1 MALISPT
8 ITGRTARPETHF
20 GNDNDKNKFQ
30 PIVSGKGRNEKYFTL
45 VDKKTGEI
53 TIYNNE
59 FGWDRVVGTYNPKDK
74 KLTLK
79 DSARLYEKE
88 AFGDLDSG
96 ALDTVIKNSKN
107 MIQKEC
113 FNDATNEA
121 VGVSKQDRLASC
133 KKMANDLMNDG
144 TTDIDPLEGSTM
156 RGVAKQEQ
164 EKLMEAKGRKFF
176 PNLRYPEKMREDQ
189 DAIKFTIRDFKPRE
203 WDKDQPGVLKERDR
217 SNAALHKFNMGSV
230 ILPVPGT
237 ITDTSKMDWKGE
249 DMNPL
254 KAVAANLALAAFDGA
269 DAAGGY
275 MKNLAADMGA
285 SDAASTAAK
294 AVAGNIAGVGGQL
307 IKRQGAVINPN
318 IELLFN
324 QPTLRDFKFD
334 FNLSPRNAKE
344 AQTIKQI
351 IRLFKQSSAPRR
363 TIKGYFLRTPLI
375 YQIEYINNAYNLNRF
390 KECALTEFTT
400 NYTPNNNYSTFR
412 DGTMTQYKITM
423 SFQEID
429 PIFNDDYDMLDKE
442 GENANLN
449 DSTLFSN
456 GQGPMAVGNLKG
468 GADSAGIGY

>member
-1 MALISPT
+1 MALLGL
-8 ITGRTARPETHF
+8 GRTAKPETHF

-45 VDKKTGEI
+45 VNKKTGEI
-53 TIYNNE
+53 EIYNNE
-59 FGWDRVVGTYNPKDK
+59 FGRDRKVGVYNPKDK
-74 KLTLK
+74 KLTL
-79 DSARLYEKE
+79 DDGARLYEKE

-133 KKMANDLMNDG
+133 KKMSNDLMNDG
-144 TTDIDPLEGSTM
+144 TTNIDPLEGSTM
-156 RGVAKQEQ
+156 RGVARQEQ

-176 PNLRYPEKMREDQ
+176 PNLRYPEKMDEDQ

-230 ILPVPGT
+230 ILPISSGIKDSNRMGWGEGK
-237 ITDTSKMDWKGE
+237 ITAAE
-249 DMNPL
+249 
-254 KAVAANLALAAFDGA
+254 AVGAQLALAAFEGA
-269 DAAGGY
+269 DAAGNM
-275 MKNLAADMGA
+275 MKNLANDIGA
-285 SDAASTAAK
+285 SDAASTAAQ
-294 AVAGNIAGVGGQL
+294 AIAGNIAGVGGQL
-307 IKRQGAVINPN
+307 IRRQGSVMNPN
-318 IELLFN
+318 VELLFEK
-324 QPTLRDFKFD
+324 PELRSFKFD
-334 FNLSPRNAKE
+334 FSLSPRNVKE
-344 AQTIKQI
+344 AQTVKQI

-390 KECALTEFTT
+390 KECALTEFSTD
-400 NYTPNNNYSTFR
+400 YTPNNNYSTFR
-412 DGTMTQYKITM
+412 DGTMTQYKISL
-423 SFQEID
+423 SFTELD
-429 PIFNDDYDMLDKE
+429 PIFNDDYDTLDKD

-449 DSTLFSN
+449 DSSLFSN

>member
-30 PIVSGKGRNEKYFTL
+30 PIMSGKGRNEKYFTL

-59 FGWDRVVGTYNPKDK
+59 FGWDRVVGTYDPSKKDLK
-74 KLTLK
+74 LK
-79 DSARLYEKE
+79 DGARLYEKE
-88 AFGDLDSG
+88 AFGDPDSG

-156 RGVAKQEQ
+156 RGVAKEEQ
-164 EKLMEAKGRKFF
+164 EKLMAVKGRKFF

-189 DAIKFTIRDFKPRE
+189 DAIKFTIRDFTPRE
-203 WDKDQPGVLKERDR
+203 WDETQPGVLKERDR
-217 SNAALHKFNMGSV
+217 SNAALQKFNMGSV

-237 ITDTSKMDWKGE
+237 ITDTNKMDWKAE
-249 DMNPL
+249 DLNPL
-254 KAVAANLALAAFDGA
+254 EAVGAQLALAAFDGA
-269 DAAGGY
+269 DAAGGL
-275 MKNLAADMGA
+275 MKNLAKDMGA
-285 SDAASTAAK
+285 SDMTDVAAQ
-294 AVAGNIAGVGGQL
+294 GIAGQIVGKGGQL
-307 IKRQGAVINPN
+307 IKRSKGAVINPN

-324 QPTLRDFKFD
+324 KPELRDFKFD

-390 KECALTEFTT
+390 KECALTDFTT
-400 NYTPNNNYSTFR
+400 NYTPNNTYSTFR
-412 DGTMTQYKITM
+412 DGTMTQYKISM
-423 SFQEID
+423 SFKEID

-442 GENANLN
+442 DPSNL
-449 DSTLFSN
+449 SSVSLAG
-456 GQGPMAVGNLKG
+456 GQGPLAAGNLEG
-468 GADSAGIGY
+468 GPDSAGIGY